1 MRRAISAISFMLFGA
16 SILIFI
22 LALLMPLLRESTPP
36 REGNSKTDVYE
47 LSGSLKKIIEKLA
60 LKQVQGPVVI
70 NKLESSITQLEGK
83 VKQNQTIGLSAS
95 IQLGD
100 AAGLTS
106 LVAPNKN
113 AIDRKREDSSPLQSL
128 QTSPETAIPR
138 IYEKS
143 PEPVNPMGAEE
154 KRSPQH
160 KPLSLLVLGAGLFPV
175 GEESP
180 KANMQEAIDKII
192 PLIKARPLDKVVIEG
207 HADKWIPDGASAV
220 RVSYFNKIVSL
231 QRAKAVA
238 KALEQKGIASDRIIV
253 RGLGDSIPLASNK
266 TNVGRAKNRR
276 VEIKLLP
283 TQ

>member
-22 LALLMPLLRESTPP
+22 LALLIPLLRESTP
-36 REGNSKTDVYE
+36 REGNSKTEVYE
-47 LSGSLKKIIEKLA
+47 SSGSLKEIIEKLA

-100 AAGLTS
+100 AVGLPS
-106 LVAPNKN
+106 PVAPNEN
-113 AIDRKREDSSPLQSL
+113 AIDRKREDSSALQSL

-266 TNVGRAKNRR
+266 TNEGRAKNRR